1 MRTKSRFLSFLIW
14 GIVLGL
20 SAGSSSVFAQEK
32 TAASATK
39 LDASFYKN
47 LKPRSIGP
55 AIMGG
60 RIDDFAVVEN
70 NPSIVYVATASGGIL
85 KTVNNGTTWEPI
97 FDNEAVSTIG
107 DIAICPSDPSILYVG
122 TGEANNRQSSSWGNG
137 VYRTMDAGKTWSH
150 VGLKETKA
158 IGRVVINPQDPNT
171 VYVAA
176 TGNLWGANKER
187 GVFKTTDGGK
197 TWTQSLFVNED
208 TGAID
213 LAMDPQSPNT
223 LYAAM
228 YQRRRTVFGFNGG
241 GPGSGLYKTVDG
253 GATWTKLT
261 KGLPSEGDIGRIG
274 IGIYRFNPNIVYA
287 LFENQKAGGIYRSN
301 DKGET
306 WTKMSET
313 NPRPMYYSQVHVDP
327 NNDQRVWLLG
337 APMYF
342 TEDGG
347 KTFRSNLVQR
357 IHGDYHAMWI
367 DPANSNHMWVG
378 SDGGIHQTYDRGVTW
393 DFINTYP
400 LGQFYE
406 VSFDMQKPY
415 RVCGG
420 LQDNGSWCGPSATL
434 FSAGITNDDWF
445 RVGGGDGFYTA
456 NDPVDPN
463 TVYAESQDGN
473 LSRLDLRT
481 TESKSIRPQMKEGDP
496 PYRFN
501 WNSPV
506 LISGFDHNTIYYGGN
521 FLFKSTDRGETWTPL
536 GGDLTTGVDRSK
548 QGIFGVVPSKER
560 DTLSRNDGVQWYP
573 TATTI
578 AESPLNANVLLYGS
592 DDGNL
597 QITRDGG
604 KTWKN
609 VADKIP
615 GLPKGTYVSRVAA
628 SKSAEGTVYATFDG
642 HRMGDFNTYVFTS
655 TDYGERWKSIAAN
668 LPNIGGVHVIREHP
682 RNANVLF
689 LGTEFG
695 AFISMNR
702 GGSWEP
708 LKLSGFPTVPVDDIQ
723 IHPRD
728 NDLILGTHGRS
739 IYILDDSTPI
749 EKASDSVAN
758 SDLYVFEPRTAVEYR
773 MYGNKGSTGH
783 EWFMAPNP
791 PYGAILTYYIKNKP
805 GEKEQVRITISEKGG
820 KTIREIY
827 RNPKEQGLNRANWD
841 LRTNPP
847 VPPTPEELERA
858 QEAAAAGFFGFGRG
872 TGARVLPGEYDV
884 KVSLGDKSAS
894 TTVKVEEDPR
904 IQVAASDRKAQFDM
918 QMEVAKLLASADSGQ
933 KYLTRL
939 RTALKTNLEEF
950 KKMKDPKAPEN
961 VVKAAEALSKD
972 ADAAFDKFAV
982 DRTDPLGNAGPPLTY
997 EPPRIP
1003 QRLQRLF
1010 SSLESVTEAPS
1021 ARDREDLG
1029 TASKLLNEANDLIK
1043 KVKENLTSL
1052 NKMISE
1058 AGLPYVNPDVV
1069 TPPTTPRGRGGE
1081 E

>member
-1 MRTKSRFLSFLIW
+1 
-14 GIVLGL
+14 
-20 SAGSSSVFAQEK
+20 
-32 TAASATK
+32 
-39 LDASFYKN
+39 
-47 LKPRSIGP
+47 
-55 AIMGG
+55 
-60 RIDDFAVVEN
+60 
-70 NPSIVYVATASGGIL
+70 
-85 KTVNNGTTWEPI
+85 
-97 FDNEAVSTIG
+97 
-107 DIAICPSDPSILYVG
+107 
-122 TGEANNRQSSSWGNG
+122 
-137 VYRTMDAGKTWSH
+137 MDAGKTWSP

-187 GVFKTTDGGK
+187 GVFKTADGGK

-261 KGLPSEGDIGRIG
+261 KGLPSEGDTGRIG

-367 DPANSNHMWVG
+367 DPANSSHMWVG

-481 TESKSIRPQMKEGDP
+481 TESKSIRPQMKEGEP

-506 LISGFDHNTIYYGGN
+506 LISAFDHNTLYYGGN
-521 FLFKSTDRGETWTPL
+521 FLFKSTNRGETWTPL

-548 QGIFGVVPSKER
+548 LGIFGVVPSKER

-609 VADKIP
+609 VADKVP

-628 SKSAEGTVYATFDG
+628 SKSAEGTGYATFDG
-642 HRMGDFNTYVFTS
+642 HRMGDFNTYVYMS
-655 TDYGERWKSIAAN
+655 TDYGEHWKSIAAN
-668 LPNIGGVHVIREHP
+668 LPN
-682 RNANVLF
+682 
-689 LGTEFG
+689 
-695 AFISMNR
+695 
-702 GGSWEP
+702 
-708 LKLSGFPTVPVDDIQ
+708 
-723 IHPRD
+723 
-728 NDLILGTHGRS
+728 
-739 IYILDDSTPI
+739 
-749 EKASDSVAN
+749 
-758 SDLYVFEPRTAVEYR
+758 RT
-773 MYGNKGSTGH
+773 S
-783 EWFMAPNP
+783 
-791 PYGAILTYYIKNKP
+791 
-805 GEKEQVRITISEKGG
+805 
-820 KTIREIY
+820 
-827 RNPKEQGLNRANWD
+827 
-841 LRTNPP
+841 
-847 VPPTPEELERA
+847 
-858 QEAAAAGFFGFGRG
+858 
-872 TGARVLPGEYDV
+872 
-884 KVSLGDKSAS
+884 
-894 TTVKVEEDPR
+894 
-904 IQVAASDRKAQFDM
+904 
-918 QMEVAKLLASADSGQ
+918 
-933 KYLTRL
+933 
-939 RTALKTNLEEF
+939 
-950 KKMKDPKAPEN
+950 
-961 VVKAAEALSKD
+961 
-972 ADAAFDKFAV
+972 
-982 DRTDPLGNAGPPLTY
+982 
-997 EPPRIP
+997 
-1003 QRLQRLF
+1003 
-1010 SSLESVTEAPS
+1010 
-1021 ARDREDLG
+1021 
-1029 TASKLLNEANDLIK
+1029 
-1043 KVKENLTSL
+1043 
-1052 NKMISE
+1052 
-1058 AGLPYVNPDVV
+1058 
-1069 TPPTTPRGRGGE
+1069 
-1081 E
+1081 